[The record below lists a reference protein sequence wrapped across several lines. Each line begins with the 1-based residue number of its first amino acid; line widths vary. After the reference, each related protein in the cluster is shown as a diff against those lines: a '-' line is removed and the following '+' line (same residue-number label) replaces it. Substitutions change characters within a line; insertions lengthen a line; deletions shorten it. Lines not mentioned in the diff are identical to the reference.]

1 MGTCVDFLNLCVF
14 IFTSKDH
21 RQKSARTEVQALR
34 GVWCVL
40 SDRAHAPSP
49 GGLFDAHSLLPG
61 LSRFTWP
68 CRLWSRPSRGWPP
81 EHPV

>member
-40 SDRAHAPSP
+40 SD
-49 GGLFDAHSLLPG
+49 
-61 LSRFTWP
+61 
-68 CRLWSRPSRGWPP
+68 
-81 EHPV
+81 

>member
-34 GVWCVL
+34 GVWWPL
-40 SDRAHAPSP
+40 SGACPQTEHTPSAQ
-49 GGLFDAHSLLPG
+49 GASSML
-61 LSRFTWP
+61 T
-68 CRLWSRPSRGWPP
+68 PSCQG
-81 EHPV
+81 